1 MTIIPHIEP
10 EVDYEIS
17 DWATDP
23 EAHKKLREEIARLHK
38 IEKKNRADE
47 YAAREPRKEIVSL
60 REHISYY
67 NDGYGGIEEVIEYT
81 VERIV
86 NFNE

>member
-10 EVDYEIS
+10 EFDYEIS

-23 EAHKKLREEIARLHK
+23 EAHKKLREELARLHE

-47 YAAREPRKEIVSL
+47 YAAREPRKEIVAL
-60 REHISYY
+60 HGRVVYY
-67 NDGYGGIEEVIEYT
+67 DDGYGGIDEVTEYT
-81 VERIV
+81 VVIAR
-86 NFNE
+86 